1 MTARFKFRILSSF
14 LEEVGESRIEI
25 TQGLLKNDRTDLGK
39 EGFLRLLFPFGEL
52 QCGVVIAEGFLV
64 LLPGLAAKFEG
75 LIVYK
80 ASATEGSGQL
90 LGLFIRGEELVFES
104 LLNYHAYIFYIRCMR
119 FLAMLIAGEAPA
131 MPNSSPSKP
140 AAVDGVFFGSF
151 DKIKQAEADRKMAD
165 WKIRHSRFRPLSVCH
180 FSVCHFSV
188 CHFSVCRLRL

>member
-1 MTARFKFRILSSF
+1 MTPRFKFRILSSL

-90 LGLFIRGEELVFES
+90 SRLLIRREEPIHEGLLDNHGNILHQMS
-104 LLNYHAYIFYIRCMR
+104 
-119 FLAMLIAGEAPA
+119 
-131 MPNSSPSKP
+131 
-140 AAVDGVFFGSF
+140 
-151 DKIKQAEADRKMAD
+151 
-165 WKIRHSRFRPLSVCH
+165 
-180 FSVCHFSV
+180 
-188 CHFSVCRLRL
+188 